1 MLDNRTLL
9 FLHQM
14 FFFKIFVSPKDFSL
28 RDLPESSVVK
38 NVLVNAG
45 DLGSNRGQGTKI
57 PHAAEQLSLHTT
69 LSPHG
74 PGPMCCD

>member
-1 MLDNRTLL
+1 MLDSRTLL
-9 FLHQM
+9 FIHQM

-38 NVLVNAG
+38 NLPANAR
-45 DLGSNRGQGTKI
+45 DLGSNPGQGTKI

-69 LSPHG
+69 
-74 PGPMCCD
+74 